1 KGGEDTLL
9 EIVNKRSSLPV
20 RKHSPLMQYSIKEI
34 LNMPHCEFQR
44 LINWVEN
51 IYIILNRLTAQP
63 TNKIEY
69 SLSNFPDSQC
79 PHVGNKGKNIQYLK
93 LSEAFEPLGSSN
105 EYSYQHTLKGET
117 IYVIPTNFLP

>member
-9 EIVNKRSSLPV
+9 NIVNKKNSFPV
-20 RKHSPLMQYSIKEI
+20 RKHSPLMQYSVKEI
-34 LNMPHCEFQR
+34 LNMQQCEFQR

-51 IYIILNRLTAQP
+51 IYNLLSRLTAQP
-63 TNKIEY
+63 TYKIEY

-79 PHVGNKGKNIQYLK
+79 PRVSNKGRNIQRLK
-93 LSEAFEPLGSSN
+93 LSEASKPLGPSN

-117 IYVIPTNFLP
+117 IYSIPTNFLP